1 MCGSQKL
8 HSNEGKTERDVVTLE
23 SFADISVN
31 FVNDEVEIDWLS
43 DIECINIY
51 CTHYSSLSC
60 KCRDHE
66 SRLEIVEITFHM

>member
-1 MCGSQKL
+1 M
-8 HSNEGKTERDVVTLE
+8 TLE

-43 DIECINIY
+43 DIDCINIY